1 MKMKLDSGMLY
12 IKDANR
18 VTQEPLIKSW
28 ALMKWN
34 RKMQWF
40 EGIVCLELLNRLR
53 SITVLP
59 PSIEAE
65 RERLSRIQDA
75 VDRERMLPSKDL
87 HPLTKYP
94 VTRSLYEHQVR
105 AANMALLTF
114 GLLEPGEVL
123 NANHGSH

>member
-12 IKDANR
+12 IKDANP

-28 ALMKWN
+28 SLMKWN
-34 RKMQWF
+34 RKMRWF
-40 EGIVCLELLNRLR
+40 EGIVCRELLNRLR
-53 SITVLP
+53 SMTALP

-65 RERLSRIQDA
+65 RVRLNRIQDA
-75 VDRERMLPSKDL
+75 VDKERMLPSKEL
-87 HPLTKYP
+87 RPLTAYP

-114 GLLEPGEVL
+114 GLTDPEEVL
-123 NANHGSH
+123 SADHGSS